1 MCWTLFS
8 SVGPSEILN
17 REISQLYGEI
27 IQDFRRFQI
36 VQILPRMVLQ
46 IFGRHRAEPAF
57 LSCRPGAGRRAERRA
72 PVGERRRLRAQGHVP
87 GAEGPEGLTRKRRG
101 QKAGGG
107 GFLYFC
113 I

>member
-1 MCWTLFS
+1 
-8 SVGPSEILN
+8 
-17 REISQLYGEI
+17 
-27 IQDFRRFQI
+27 
-36 VQILPRMVLQ
+36 MVLQ

-107 GFLYFC
+107 GSETFFPRDDAIARVDESCFGKLA
-113 I
+113 